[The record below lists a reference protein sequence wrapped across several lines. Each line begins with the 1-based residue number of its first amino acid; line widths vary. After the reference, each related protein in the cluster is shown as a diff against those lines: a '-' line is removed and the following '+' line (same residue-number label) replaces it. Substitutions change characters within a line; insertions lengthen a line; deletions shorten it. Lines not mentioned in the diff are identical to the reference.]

1 MQVIMEK
8 ERIEYI
14 SPDMEEVAV
23 VSTDIIQATTVEDPG
38 ENGQE
43 GWG

>member
-1 MQVIMEK
+1 MEK

-23 VSTDIIQATTVEDPG
+23 ALRDIIQGTSLEDL
-38 ENGQE
+38 GQDPEE
-43 GWG
+43 GWGN